1 MAMGADY
8 SFELIF
14 NETCAPQFNGHNN
27 SFLASVYDQVPTIF
41 FRFLLEAERNC
52 EFSYCFLMIYQVGNT
67 YTLNTQI
74 FKDSLLHYH
83 YEFEDSHYE
92 IQD

>member
-1 MAMGADY
+1 
-8 SFELIF
+8 
-14 NETCAPQFNGHNN
+14 
-27 SFLASVYDQVPTIF
+27 
-41 FRFLLEAERNC
+41 
-52 EFSYCFLMIYQVGNT
+52 MIYQVGNT

-92 IQD
+92 IQDWNSKLGSCQRGIHNLYVFYS